1 MRSERPTAPLTEAE
15 KAELLALAA
24 SAELRRDLRSIVRN
38 RDAGVDEYLA
48 FATSVARLSNHA
60 RRPFR
65 PMTGTCFKL

>member
-38 RDAGVDEYLA
+38 RNAGVDEYLA

-60 RRPFR
+60 RRPFH

>member
-1 MRSERPTAPLTEAE
+1 MKSERPTAPLTEAE

-48 FATSVARLSNHA
+48 FATSIARLSNHA

-65 PMTGTCFKL
+65 PMAGTCFKL